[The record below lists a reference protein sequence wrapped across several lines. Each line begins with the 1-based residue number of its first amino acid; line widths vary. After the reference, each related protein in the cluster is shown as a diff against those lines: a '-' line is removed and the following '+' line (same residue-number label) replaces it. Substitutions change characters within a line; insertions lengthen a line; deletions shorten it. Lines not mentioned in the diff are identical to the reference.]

1 MTPTMGERTPGAS
14 PGKPQMPGHL
24 APTPNTYNP
33 GVERGVETFPPQF
46 RIYRMPKSLGEFEQL
61 ILFAALRLGDEAY
74 GASIRR
80 EIEEC
85 TGRPVTA
92 GSVYTVLDRLET
104 RGLVSSFTGEPTPQR
119 GLLCGSFPGT
129 SAVGRIC
136 SVGVSCA
143 MQRWR
148 QRRRVSAGRAT
159 AFRRCGPRSVPG
171 CSPLPRRRPRTRGL
185 HPAGRSGGSGGRR
198 AAVG

>member
-1 MTPTMGERTPGAS
+1 
-14 PGKPQMPGHL
+14 
-24 APTPNTYNP
+24 
-33 GVERGVETFPPQF
+33 
-46 RIYRMPKSLGEFEQL
+46 MPKSLGEFEQL

-119 GLLCGSFPGT
+119 G
-129 SAVGRIC
+129 
-136 SVGVSCA
+136 
-143 MQRWR
+143 
-148 QRRRVSAGRAT
+148 
-159 AFRRCGPRSVPG
+159 
-171 CSPLPRRRPRTRGL
+171 
-185 HPAGRSGGSGGRR
+185 GRR
-198 AAVG
+198 KKYYRIRRKGAELLHHTYEAQQRIASGVTGRLEELLKGPTA